1 MVSADDSRSEDAA
14 AAADCLPACPV
25 QLTQSVITLLSSLL
39 IRDVSIGCAA
49 AAVFVVDVDVH

>member
-1 MVSADDSRSEDAA
+1 MVSADDSRSEED
-14 AAADCLPACPV
+14 AADCLPASPV
-25 QLTQSVITLLSSLL
+25 QLTLSVITLLSSLL